1 MSRRYVASWLPV
13 ILWMAVIFTMSSWS
27 SPPSLPES
35 LLDLLMKKAAHITE
49 YAILAGLLWWAL
61 GGGTERRV
69 KLAALAV
76 AVFYAVSDEFHQSFT
91 PGRSP
96 SPVDVLIDTVGAASA
111 LVILAAVQRRNRGAS
126 GSARPASN
134 RQEAPPSPGRS

>member
-1 MSRRYVASWLPV
+1 VKLLARWLPV

-27 SPPSLPES
+27 TPPSLPES
-35 LLDLLMKKAAHITE
+35 LLDLLMKKAVHITE
-49 YAILAGLLWWAL
+49 YAILAGLLWRAL

-69 KLAALAV
+69 MLAALAV

-96 SPVDVLIDTVGAASA
+96 SPVDVLIDGTGAAA
-111 LVILAAVQRRNRGAS
+111 GLMVLAALQRRRGRRGQPT
-126 GSARPASN
+126 GSAR
-134 RQEAPPSPGRS
+134 